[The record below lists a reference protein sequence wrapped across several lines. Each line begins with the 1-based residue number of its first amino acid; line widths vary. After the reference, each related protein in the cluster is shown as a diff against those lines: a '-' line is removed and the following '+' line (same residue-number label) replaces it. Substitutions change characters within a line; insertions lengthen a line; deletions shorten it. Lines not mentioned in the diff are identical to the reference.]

1 MLATLGGI
9 LALIFGLL
17 LLLLPLLAGELSR
30 ARDSVWGA
38 VVLLLGLVLVT
49 SADRLTGAPM
59 LAVLCGGLLMGRL
72 GVEVGQ
78 GRWRQLTEEEQ
89 RRLGSAERWL
99 TSLGQI
105 GASLGRLAQL
115 GLGLFSGLGAWLA
128 ERRAPKPATTKRWVR
143 PEEAPAVAQPAT
155 TAGEGAAEAGDP
167 TAAASAET
175 VPEAADA
182 AQAEET
188 AAEANEPAAAA
199 ADAGPEQPTAEEPE
213 AEEPTVVGSF
223 TEIDALLDAAVVDDP
238 AAAVAEPTGRG
249 EAG

>member
-78 GRWRQLTEEEQ
+78 GRWRQLTEDEQ
-89 RRLGSAERWL
+89 HRLGSAERWL

-115 GLGLFSGLGAWLA
+115 GLGLFTGLGAWLA

-143 PEEAPAVAQPAT
+143 PEEA
-155 TAGEGAAEAGDP
+155 
-167 TAAASAET
+167 
-175 VPEAADA
+175 AADA
-182 AQAEET
+182 L
-188 AAEANEPAAAA
+188 EPEAAA
-199 ADAGPEQPTAEEPE
+199 ADAAPEPPTAEPPM
-213 AEEPTVVGSF
+213 AEEPTVVASF

-238 AAAVAEPTGRG
+238 APAVAEPTGRG